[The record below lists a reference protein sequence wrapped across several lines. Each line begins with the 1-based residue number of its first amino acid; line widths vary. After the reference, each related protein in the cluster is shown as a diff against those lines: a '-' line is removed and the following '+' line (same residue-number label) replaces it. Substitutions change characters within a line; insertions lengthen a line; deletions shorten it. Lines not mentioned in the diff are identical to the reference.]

1 MMPVAKS
8 ALAVSTTT
16 TGYKGVKILLESKSL
31 MRLVL
36 QKDLLVESIVGAGQT
51 GVIKRYEEKND
62 WVQIE
67 DNIFGTD
74 FGR

>member
-16 TGYKGVKILLESKSL
+16 TGYKGVKILLESKRF

-36 QKDLLVESIVGAGQT
+36 QTVLLVGSIVGSGQAGVT
-51 GVIKRYEEKND
+51 KRYEEKNG

-67 DNIFGTD
+67 NNIFGTD

>member
-1 MMPVAKS
+1 
-8 ALAVSTTT
+8 
-16 TGYKGVKILLESKSL
+16 

-36 QKDLLVESIVGAGQT
+36 QTVLLVGSIVGAGQT

-67 DNIFGTD
+67 NNIFGTD

>member
-1 MMPVAKS
+1 
-8 ALAVSTTT
+8 
-16 TGYKGVKILLESKSL
+16 

-36 QKDLLVESIVGAGQT
+36 QTVLLVGSIVGSGQAG
-51 GVIKRYEEKND
+51 VMKRYEEKNG

-67 DNIFGTD
+67 NNIFGTD